1 MDIAEIVEKYLKENK
16 FDCLYIPGECACNVD
31 DLFPCDGDGSI
42 LDCEPGYRSESE
54 SSEFD
59 FVIGP
64 KKEEEE

>member
-1 MDIAEIVEKYLKENK
+1 MDIAEIVEKYLRENK
-16 FDCLYIPGECACNVD
+16 FDGLYVPGECACVD

-42 LDCEPGYRSESE
+42 LDCEPGYTSKDE

-64 KKEEEE
+64 K